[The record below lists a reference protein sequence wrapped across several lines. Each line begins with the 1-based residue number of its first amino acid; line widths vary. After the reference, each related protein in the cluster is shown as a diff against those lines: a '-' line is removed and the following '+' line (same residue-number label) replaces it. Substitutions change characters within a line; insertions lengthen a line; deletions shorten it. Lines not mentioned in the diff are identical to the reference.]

1 MIIVA
6 DSGSTKTNW
15 SVIDKGSVIYSFRT
29 NGFNPYFMNSATIS
43 QEIMH
48 NFPDTINQEEIQ
60 KIYFYGAGCSSP
72 QTKQIIFEGCNDVF
86 PGSKITIESDL
97 LGAARAVFFNQRG
110 IIAIMG
116 TGSNTGIYNGE
127 TITHQIN
134 SLGFA
139 LGDEGSGAHLG
150 KLLII
155 NYLHN
160 HLPEDLIKKF
170 KENHTLSSADIIY
183 SIYKKPSPSKFL
195 ASFTPFIIKNKNHP
209 FVKKLIQQSIQELFE
224 KYICQYPDYQNY
236 SLGFVGSVAHY
247 LKSELEY
254 TAQVYGINITKI
266 VKDPIKKLVEYH
278 TETKNKI

>member
-1 MIIVA
+1 MFIVA

-15 SVIDKGSVIYSFRT
+15 TIMDKGSVIYSFRT
-29 NGFNPYFMNSATIS
+29 NGFNPYFINSATIS

-48 NFPDTINQEEIQ
+48 NFPDTINQEKIQ
-60 KIYFYGAGCSSP
+60 NIYFYGAGCSSP

-160 HLPEDLIKKF
+160 HLPEDLIKNFHK
-170 KENHTLSSADIIY
+170 NYTLSSADIIY

-236 SLGFVGSVAHY
+236 SLGFVGSVAHS
-247 LKSELEY
+247 LKSELED
-254 TAQVYGINITKI
+254 TAQIYRINITKI
-266 VKDPIKKLVEYH
+266 IKDPIKKLVEYH
-278 TETKNKI
+278 IETEDKI

>member
-48 NFPDTINQEEIQ
+48 NFPDTINQEKIQ
-60 KIYFYGAGCSSP
+60 NIYFYGAGCSSP
-72 QTKQIIFEGCNDVF
+72 QTKQIIFDGCHDVF
-86 PGSKITIESDL
+86 PGAKITIESDL

-150 KLLII
+150 KLLMID
-155 NYLHN
+155 YLHN
-160 HLPEDLIKKF
+160 HLPKDLIKNFHK
-170 KENHTLSSADIIY
+170 NYTLHSDDIIY

-209 FVKKLIQQSIQELFE
+209 YVKKLIQQSIQELFE

-236 SLGFVGSVAHY
+236 SLGFVGSVAHS
-247 LKSELEY
+247 LKSELEDI
-254 TAQVYGINITKI
+254 AQIYRINITKI

-278 TETKNKI
+278 IETEDKI

>member
-15 SVIDKGSVIYSFRT
+15 SIIDKGSIIYSFKT
-29 NGFNPYFMNSATIS
+29 NGFNPYFINSATIS

-48 NFPDTINQEEIQ
+48 NFPDTINQEKIQ
-60 KIYFYGAGCSSP
+60 NIYFYGAGCSSS
-72 QTKQIIFEGCNDVF
+72 QTKQIILKGCNNF
-86 PGSKITIESDL
+86 FTRAKITIESDL
-97 LGAARAVFFNQRG
+97 LGAAKAVFLNQKG

-150 KLLII
+150 KLLMID
-155 NYLHN
+155 YLHN
-160 HLPEDLIKKF
+160 HLPEDLIKNFHK
-170 KENHTLSSADIIY
+170 NYTLSSADIIY

-209 FVKKLIQQSIQELFE
+209 YVKKLIQQSIQELFE
-224 KYICQYPDYQNY
+224 KYICQYPDYKNY
-236 SLGFVGSVAHY
+236 SLGFVGSVAYY
-247 LKSELEY
+247 LKPELKY
-254 TAQVYGINITKI
+254 TAQIYGINITKI
-266 VKDPIKKLVEYH
+266 IKEPIERLINYHIETEKK
-278 TETKNKI
+278 I

>member
-29 NGFNPYFMNSATIS
+29 NGFNPYFINSATIS

-48 NFPDTINQEEIQ
+48 NFPDTINQEKIQ
-60 KIYFYGAGCSSP
+60 NIYFYGAGCSSP

-110 IIAIMG
+110 VIAIMG

-150 KLLII
+150 KLLMID
-155 NYLHN
+155 YLHN
-160 HLPEDLIKKF
+160 HLPEDLIKNFHK
-170 KENHTLSSADIIY
+170 NYTLSSADIIY

-209 FVKKLIQQSIQELFE
+209 YVKKLIQQSIQELFE

-236 SLGFVGSVAHY
+236 SLGFVGSVAHS
-247 LKSELEY
+247 LKSELED
-254 TAQVYGINITKI
+254 TAQIYRINITKI

-278 TETKNKI
+278 IETEDKI